1 MPNVSTTRDIVTY
14 IKELT
19 DSRYIPPCDM
29 ATLVKAWKDEQ
40 KLTESPYQETLQ
52 IA

>member
-1 MPNVSTTRDIVTY
+1 MQESTTKRDIVSY

-29 ATLVKAWKDEQ
+29 AILVEAWKDEQ
-40 KLTESPYQETLQ
+40 KLTASPYQETLQ